1 MGLVRIVR
9 VGVDFGFVQDP
20 TAIVVVEPFI
30 WVCEDRGTEEVGYRV
45 RYTERLPLGI
55 DSISVCDRI
64 EEIVTSLKERYTKAT
79 IEVFVDATGVGQAV
93 KDLLRP
99 RILEKQSLF
108 YPIIITSGQESHR
121 KRGTW
126 YVPKES
132 LIQKIAALLAAKRLQ
147 IPKEEEPL
155 IRELEILQI
164 KTTAA
169 RRPKFEAPSGEH
181 DDLVIAL
188 GMAVWRDPSVD
199 SLRLYPIRR
208 RVGF

>member
-99 RILEKQSLF
+99 RILGKRSLL
-108 YPIIITSGQESHR
+108 YPIVITSGQEPHW

-199 SLRLYPIRR
+199 SLRLHPIRR
-208 RVGF
+208 RVGL